1 MSPITR
7 TKINISNLIAETQRI
22 ITNSNSNK
30 ISQFQNSEIN
40 SPKVDINFNKDNQ
53 FISDLYRSFS
63 PKGPNIVSPQNES
76 NNIIKTEIESSLRTL
91 KSQGEDR
98 NSQQIVDNLDEMEN
112 NNDKN
117 NKMEQKKSG
126 EIINNEKLITVKD
139 IITGNKVENGNS
151 NDLNN
156 NNN

>member
-1 MSPITR
+1 MSFPSGTNKKNLKIKNISFMSPITR

-63 PKGPNIVSPQNES
+63 PKGPNIASPQNES
-76 NNIIKTEIESSLRTL
+76 NNIIKKGVSN
-91 KSQGEDR
+91 K
-98 NSQQIVDNLDEMEN
+98 
-112 NNDKN
+112 KN
-117 NKMEQKKSG
+117 NIKIKKANKLLLILLLSEFAFDIA
-126 EIINNEKLITVKD
+126 EIFSLPAKSTKINLPKIT
-139 IITGNKVENGNS
+139 
-151 NDLNN
+151 
-156 NNN
+156 